1 MAVNSTPEPAPAD
14 QVVPGSSGRTLTG
27 AEVAGRVEALMAE
40 MTIAEKAGQLT
51 QYFYFK
57 LQPSEEIEAT
67 LQADFSEQ
75 PATVEAALREG
86 KAGSLLFVTDPA
98 EVNRLQRLAVEGNR
112 QGIPAL
118 FGFDVIHG
126 LRTILPV
133 PIGMAASWDPA
144 VIEQGEAVAA
154 REARAVGIHWAFAPM
169 VDIARDPR
177 WGRIVEGAG
186 EDPYL
191 GSAVAVAQVRGFQGE
206 ALGTPDRIIAGPK
219 HFAGYG
225 AALGGRDYDEV
236 NLSDSELWNVYLAP
250 FKAVVEAGAGNV
262 MTAYMDLNGVPA
274 TGNQWLL
281 RDVLRQLWGF
291 QGFVVSD
298 AQAVRN
304 LCTHGF
310 AADLTDAAVRAIE
323 VGLDL
328 EMAITDPAY
337 ARLPEAV
344 EAGLVDE
351 RTLDASVRRV
361 LTAKVQM
368 GLLDQPYVDEDRA
381 RAVLA
386 DPAHRAVARTAAQRS
401 AVLLRNEGDLLPL
414 TSPGSIAVIGPL
426 ADSRR
431 DTLGPWVFDYDLA
444 ETVTVLQ
451 GIKERAGQGVE
462 VGYAPGIRPAQRTF
476 PSMFDMWGDNAPVD
490 PADFD
495 DAAELERAVTLARDA
510 DVAVLVLGEWQNM
523 IGEAASRSSLELPG
537 EQLAL
542 LQAVAATG
550 TPIVLL
556 VMNGRPLDLRW
567 AAENVPAILDIWYP
581 GTQGGAAAADLLF
594 GDVAPGGKLPFSW
607 PRTVGQVPMIYSHTV
622 SHEPANQ
629 GRRYWDE
636 QSTPLFP
643 FGHGLSYG
651 RFEYTDLTLDRGRIQ
666 AGETVTVSVTV
677 TNVGQRAGDEVA
689 QLYIHQRYGSA
700 SRPVQELKGFQRLS
714 LAAGESR
721 TLRFPLGPDELR
733 YWNAAT
739 RDWVIDATTVDVFV
753 GGDSTAAQTVSFTI
767 GP

>member
-1 MAVNSTPEPAPAD
+1 MSVNSTPGSAAAD
-14 QVVPGSSGRTLTG
+14 QVVPGSSGRVLSDD
-27 AEVAGRVEALMAE
+27 EVAERVDALMAE

-51 QYFYFK
+51 QYFYFN
-57 LQPSEEIEAT
+57 LPPSEEIEAT
-67 LQADFSEQ
+67 LHADFSRQ
-75 PATVEAALREG
+75 PAMVEAALSEG
-86 KAGSLLFVTDPA
+86 KVGSLLFVTDPA

-126 LRTILPV
+126 LRTIMPV

-144 VIEQGEAVAA
+144 VIEQGQAVAA
-154 REARAVGIHWAFAPM
+154 RESRAVGIHWAFAPM

-206 ALGTPDRIIAGPK
+206 ALGSPDRIIAGPK

-236 NLSDSELWNVYLAP
+236 NLSDSELWNVYLPP
-250 FKAVVEAGAGNV
+250 FKAVVEAGAGNI

-274 TGNQWLL
+274 TGNHWLL
-281 RDVLRQLWGF
+281 QDVLRQMWDF
-291 QGFVVSD
+291 QGFMVSD
-298 AQAVRN
+298 AQAVHN

-310 AADLTDAAVRAIE
+310 AADLTDAAARAIK
-323 VGLDL
+323 VGVDL
-328 EMAITDPAY
+328 EMAVTDPAY
-337 ARLPEAV
+337 AHLPEAV

-351 RTLDASVRRV
+351 QTLDASVRRV
-361 LTAKVQM
+361 LAAKVRM

-381 RAVLA
+381 REVLA
-386 DPAHRAVARTAAQRS
+386 DPTHRAVARTAAQRS
-401 AVLLRNEGDLLPL
+401 AVLLRNEGELLPL
-414 TSPGSIAVIGPL
+414 TSPSSIAVIGPL

-431 DTLGPWVFDYDLA
+431 DTIGPWVFDYDLA

-451 GIKERAGQGVE
+451 GIQERAGPGVE
-462 VGYAPGIRPAQRTF
+462 VSYAPGIRPAQRTF

-523 IGEAASRSSLELPG
+523 IGEAASRSGLELPG

-542 LQAVAATG
+542 PQAVAATG

-581 GTQGGAAAADLLF
+581 GTQGGAAVADLLF

-607 PRTVGQVPMIYSHTV
+607 PRTVGQVPMIYSHTI
-622 SHEPANQ
+622 SHEPDNQ

-651 RFEYTDLTLDRGRIQ
+651 RFEYTDLTVDRSSIQ

-677 TNVGQRAGDEVA
+677 SNVGQRAGDEVA

-700 SRPVQELKGFQRLS
+700 SRPVRELKGFQRLT
-714 LAAGESR
+714 LAAGESQ
-721 TLRFPLGPDELR
+721 TLRFPLGPHELR

-739 RDWVIDATTVDVFV
+739 RDWVIDTTTIDVFV

-767 GP
+767 GS